1 VLFRRLAAVRPL
13 GSSPFPS
20 TSWRVFFARPGAV
33 TPRRRAEIV
42 QPETKEALMNR
53 SLTLQTLLIVVLV
66 LLSLWGLY
74 PTWRTSRVDD
84 QMLARAATD
93 PALQARIDG
102 WKAKAIRKGLDLQG
116 GMYLVLEVNT
126 EGMTAAQASD
136 ALSRVV
142 EILRNR
148 VDQFGV
154 SEPEI
159 KPMGTSRI
167 IVQLPGLQDAERAK
181 ALIGSTAR
189 LEFRLV
195 RPWEDAAFVA
205 NKLDEALKTAA
216 APAASA
222 ATTAATAAA
231 AAPGADDALGDL
243 PALPGEDDEGAAP
256 DAEHPFTSLVIVDE
270 KLAQYGGSYM
280 FVPSEA
286 VEEVRRLLTGPAARV
301 IPRDMELQF
310 GMDERT
316 PFGQPGVFLFL
327 LDRTPSLTGD
337 RLTTAMSKPDSEK
350 PGMFQ
355 VNFSLDRRG
364 SRMFGET
371 TGANEGRFLAISL
384 DGKVKSAPQIITK
397 ITDSGSITG
406 SFTSAQ
412 AGDLALMLRAGALP
426 VDVRI
431 EEERTVGPS
440 LGRDSIAQGLKA
452 GWIGAALVVAFMVI
466 YYQAVGLVAV
476 LALVVNMLIMMATLA
491 QFGLVLTLPGIAGI
505 FLTVGMAVDANVLIN
520 ERIREELRRDKTTR
534 AAVDA
539 GYSNATRT
547 VVDSNLTTLIV
558 GVVLLWFGTGPIKGF
573 AVTLSIGILT
583 SMFTALVMTRV
594 ILEAY
599 TRNRPNA
606 KLSI

>member
-1 VLFRRLAAVRPL
+1 
-13 GSSPFPS
+13 
-20 TSWRVFFARPGAV
+20 
-33 TPRRRAEIV
+33 
-42 QPETKEALMNR
+42 MNR
-53 SLTLQTLLIVVLV
+53 SQTVQSLLIAVLV

-74 PTWRTSRVDD
+74 PTWRASQVDD
-84 QMLARAATD
+84 QMLARAASD
-93 PALQARIDG
+93 PALQAKIDG

-126 EGMTAAQASD
+126 EGMSGAQASD
-136 ALSRVV
+136 ALNRVV

-154 SEPEI
+154 SEPDI
-159 KPMGTSRI
+159 KPMGDNRI
-167 IVQLPGLQDAERAK
+167 IVQLPGLQDAARAK
-181 ALIGSTAR
+181 SLIGSTAR

-205 NKLDEALKTAA
+205 TKLDEALKVAA
-216 APAASA
+216 GP
-222 ATTAATAAA
+222 AATAEPAA
-231 AAPGADDALGDL
+231 AADAAATQAAPSADEALDDL
-243 PALPGEDDEGAAP
+243 PALPSAQDASDSADGER
-256 DAEHPFTSLVIVDE
+256 PFTSRVIVDE
-270 KLAQYGGSYM
+270 QLAQYGGSYM
-280 FVPSEA
+280 FVPSES
-286 VEEVRRLLTGPAARV
+286 VDEVRRLLSGPAARV

-310 GMDERT
+310 GMDERS

-337 RLTTAMSKPDSEK
+337 RLTTATSKPDPEK

-364 SRMFGET
+364 SRIFGET

-412 AGDLALMLRAGALP
+412 ASDLALMLRAGALP

-452 GWIGAALVVAFMVI
+452 GWIGAVIVVVFMVV

-520 ERIREELRRDKTTR
+520 ERIREELRRNKTAR

-539 GYSNATRT
+539 GYQNATRT
-547 VVDSNLTTLIV
+547 IVDSNVTTLIV

-583 SMFTALVMTRV
+583 SMFTALVLTRV

-599 TRNRPNA
+599 TRNRANA
-606 KLSI
+606 TLRI